1 MPAPATRMSATLG
14 GIHTMRTLLCSL
26 LLSLAAASGAH
37 AETVR
42 LTNGEW
48 PPYLGQ
54 HLPHH
59 GVASRIVSEAFAL
72 QGITVA
78 WEFHPW
84 ARSLQLA
91 QSGKRNGTAV
101 WLNNREREE
110 AFFVSDP
117 VVENGFYLFHRKDY
131 LFDWRQVSDLDK
143 QRIVGTRGYDYG
155 DAFQQAEAKGQL
167 RVNRVTSDETA
178 FRQLIAGR
186 VDVFPVD
193 KVVGFDTLHQYF
205 SAADRAKLTFHP
217 QPLRLDSLHLLMS
230 REVPGNAELMARF
243 NQGLAQLRES
253 GKVTQYLLEIQ
264 QPLSLAP

>member
-1 MPAPATRMSATLG
+1 LG
-14 GIHTMRTLLCSL
+14 
-26 LLSLAAASGAH
+26 
-37 AETVR
+37 
-42 LTNGEW
+42 
-48 PPYLGQ
+48 
-54 HLPHH
+54 
-59 GVASRIVSEAFAL
+59 AFIAV
-72 QGITVA
+72 GTK
-78 WEFHPW
+78 
-84 ARSLQLA
+84 R
-91 QSGKRNGTAV
+91 KRNGTAV

-110 AFFVSDP
+110 TFFVSDP

-205 SAADRAKLTFHP
+205 NAADRAKLTFHP

-264 QPLSLAP
+264 QPLSLNP

>member
-1 MPAPATRMSATLG
+1 MSATLWD
-14 GIHTMRTLLCSL
+14 TLAMRTLLRSL
-26 LLSLAAASGAH
+26 LLSLVVASGVH

-78 WEFHPW
+78 WEFNPW

-101 WLNNREREE
+101 WLNSPEREIK
-110 AFFVSDP
+110 FFTSDP

-131 LFDWRQVSDLDK
+131 QLDWHQVSDLQK
-143 QRIVGTRGYDYG
+143 LHLVGTRGYDYG
-155 DAFQQAEAKGQL
+155 DAFQQAEASGQL

-217 QPLRLDSLHLLMS
+217 QPLRLDNLHLLMS
-230 REVPGNAELMARF
+230 REVPGNAELMVRF
-243 NQGLAQLRES
+243 NRGLAQLRES
-253 GKVTQYLLEIQ
+253 GKVAQYLLEIQ
-264 QPLSLAP
+264 QPLSLSP

>member
-1 MPAPATRMSATLG
+1 
-14 GIHTMRTLLCSL
+14 MRTLFLALLFSL
-26 LLSLAAASGAH
+26 STVSSLS

-48 PPYLGQ
+48 PPYLGE

-72 QGITVA
+72 QGVTVA

-91 QSGKRNGTAV
+91 QSGKRNGSAV

-110 AFFVSDP
+110 QFFVSDP
-117 VVENGFYLFHRKDY
+117 VVESGFYLFHRKDY
-131 LFDWRQVSDLDK
+131 LFDWTQVSDL
-143 QRIVGTRGYDYG
+143 QTLRIVGTRGYDYS
-155 DAFQQAEAKGQL
+155 DAFQHAEASGQL

-193 KVVGFDTLHQYF
+193 KVVGFDMLHQYF

-217 QPLRLDSLHLLMS
+217 QPLRLDSLHLLMA
-230 REVPGNAELMARF
+230 RDVPGNAERMVRF
-243 NQGLAQLRES
+243 NRGLAQLRES
-253 GKVTQYLLEIQ
+253 GKVAQYLLEIQ
-264 QPLSLAP
+264 RPLSLTP

>member
-1 MPAPATRMSATLG
+1 
-14 GIHTMRTLLCSL
+14 MRTLFLALLFSL
-26 LLSLAAASGAH
+26 STVSSLS

-48 PPYLGQ
+48 PPYLGE

-72 QGITVA
+72 QGVTVA

-91 QSGKRNGTAV
+91 QSGKRNGSAV

-110 AFFVSDP
+110 QFFVSDP
-117 VVENGFYLFHRKDY
+117 VVESGFYLFHRKDY
-131 LFDWRQVSDLDK
+131 LFDWTQVSDLQK
-143 QRIVGTRGYDYG
+143 LRIVGTRGYDYG
-155 DAFQQAEAKGQL
+155 DAFQHAEASGQL

-193 KVVGFDTLHQYF
+193 KVVGFNMLHQYF
-205 SAADRAKLTFHP
+205 SAADRGKLTFHP
-217 QPLRLDSLHLLMS
+217 QPLRLDSLHLLMA
-230 REVPGNAELMARF
+230 RDVPGNAERMVRF
-243 NQGLAQLRES
+243 NRGLAQLRES
-253 GKVTQYLLEIQ
+253 GKVAQYLLEIQ
-264 QPLSLAP
+264 RPLSLTP

>member
-1 MPAPATRMSATLG
+1 
-14 GIHTMRTLLCSL
+14 MRTLFLALLFSL
-26 LLSLAAASGAH
+26 STVSSLS

-48 PPYLGQ
+48 PPYLGE

-91 QSGKRNGTAV
+91 QSGKRNGSAV

-110 AFFVSDP
+110 QFFVSDP
-117 VVENGFYLFHRKDY
+117 VVESGFYLFHRKDY
-131 LFDWRQVSDLDK
+131 LFDWTQVSDL
-143 QRIVGTRGYDYG
+143 QTLRIVGTRGYDYG
-155 DAFQQAEAKGQL
+155 DAFQHAEASGQL

-193 KVVGFDTLHQYF
+193 KVVGFDMLHQYF
-205 SAADRAKLTFHP
+205 SASDRAKLTFHP
-217 QPLRLDSLHLLMS
+217 QPLRLDSLHLLMA
-230 REVPGNAELMARF
+230 RDVPGNAERMVRF
-243 NQGLAQLRES
+243 NRGLAQLRES
-253 GKVTQYLLEIQ
+253 GKVAQYLLEIQ
-264 QPLSLAP
+264 RPLSLTP

>member
-1 MPAPATRMSATLG
+1 
-14 GIHTMRTLLCSL
+14 MRTLLCSL
-26 LLSLAAASGAH
+26 LLSLFTAGGLH
-37 AETVR
+37 AETIR

-48 PPYLGQ
+48 PPYLGEQ
-54 HLPHH
+54 LPHQ

-84 ARSLQLA
+84 VRSLQLA
-91 QSGKRNGTAV
+91 QSGKRSGSAV
-101 WLNNREREE
+101 WLNNSEREKI
-110 AFFVSDP
+110 FFVSDP
-117 VVENGFYLFHRKDY
+117 VLESGFYLFHRKDY
-131 LFDWRQVSDLDK
+131 LFDWAQVSDLQK
-143 QRIVGTRGYDYG
+143 LRVVGTRGYDYG
-155 DAFQQAEAKGQL
+155 DAFQQAEANGQL

-193 KVVGFDTLHQYF
+193 KVVGFDILHQYF

-230 REVPGNAELMARF
+230 RDVPGNAERMVRF
-243 NQGLAQLRES
+243 NRGLAQLRDS
-253 GKVTQYLLEIQ
+253 GKLTQYLQEIQ
-264 QPLSLAP
+264 QPLSLTH